1 MDWAEVGRCEDKAGG
16 IEVEARDKGYVGI
29 RVGGNFLDIVEE
41 ALVVERS
48 GRHPGVGWAESREG
62 EVLL

>member
-1 MDWAEVGRCEDKAGG
+1 MEGHVR
-16 IEVEARDKGYVGI
+16 I
-29 RVGGNFLDIVEE
+29 RFGGNLVDIVEE

-48 GRHPGVGWAESREG
+48 GRHPGVCLTKSRKS